1 MTRDDRA
8 SSGAMIGRTP
18 LTSKGKRTDRQNF
31 RALLSQIMLRGL
43 YDWTMNLAAHRHARW
58 GLALVSFA
66 ESSFFPIPP
75 DVALIPM
82 VLAKRALAWTYAL
95 ICTVASVL
103 GGVAGYAIGFFFF
116 VQLGEPILNFY
127 GYTEQFASFAARYNE
142 YGVWIVLIAGLTP
155 FPYKV
160 ITIASGAT
168 GLNFLVFM
176 VASIAARGMRFFAV
190 AGLLWWFGEPI
201 RTFIDRYFGLLSI
214 AFVVLLIGGFLLVG
228 LIL

>member
-1 MTRDDRA
+1 
-8 SSGAMIGRTP
+8 
-18 LTSKGKRTDRQNF
+18 
-31 RALLSQIMLRGL
+31 MLRSL

-95 ICTVASVL
+95 ICTIASVL

-116 VQLGEPILNFY
+116 VQLGEPILGFY
-127 GYTEQFASFAARYNE
+127 GYSDQFASFAERYNE
-142 YGVWIVLIAGLTP
+142 YGVWIVLIAGRTP

-168 GLNFLVFM
+168 GLNFVVFM
-176 VASIAARGMRFFAV
+176 LASIAARGIRFFAV

-201 RTFIDRYFGLLSI
+201 RIFIDKYFGLLSFL
-214 AFVVLLIGGFLLVG
+214 FVALLIGGFLLVG